1 MEAVVGGVGQVQ
13 WALAGQ
19 VGRENRNR
27 RGERACCSY
36 GLARRNPGLSV
47 RCSGGTREE
56 PWKVRAVS
64 ADGGSGGGG
73 GERFGRGGGGGGGD
87 NGGDGGSESSDGDA
101 GGLGGPEHASGI
113 MAW

>member
-13 WALAGQ
+13 WALAGH
-19 VGRENRNR
+19 VGGENRNR
-27 RGERACCSY
+27 LGERACCSY

-47 RCSGGTREE
+47 RCRGGTREE

-73 GERFGRGGGGGGGD
+73 ERFGNGGGGGD
-87 NGGDGGSESSDGDA
+87 NGGGGGSESSDGDA
-101 GGLGGPEHASGI
+101 GGLGGPQHASGI
-113 MAW
+113 LAW